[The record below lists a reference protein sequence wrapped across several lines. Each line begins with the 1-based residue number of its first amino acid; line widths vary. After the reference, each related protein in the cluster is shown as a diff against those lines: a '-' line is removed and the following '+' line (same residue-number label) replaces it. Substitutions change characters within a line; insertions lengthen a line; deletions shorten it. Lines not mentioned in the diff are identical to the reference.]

1 MLNHP
6 NVLAIY
12 DVGTHEGSPYLV
24 SELLEGETLRARLTS
39 GALPLS
45 KVFDYASQIA
55 RGLAAAH
62 DKGIVHRDLK
72 PENPFLMRDGRLK
85 ILDFGLAKLISP
97 EREDRTDVPTVPR
110 DTDPGVAMGTV
121 RSTPRGWNSPESL
134 FSSRKECG
142 LSPASPKHISRS
154 PRMASSR
161 TAPP

>member
-1 MLNHP
+1 MSSLARTNLGPYQILALLGAGGMGEVYRARDPRLGREVAVKVLPTSFSADAKRLHRFEQEARAAGMLNHP

-85 ILDFGLAKLISP
+85 ILDL
-97 EREDRTDVPTVPR
+97 V
-110 DTDPGVAMGTV
+110 
-121 RSTPRGWNSPESL
+121 
-134 FSSRKECG
+134 
-142 LSPASPKHISRS
+142 SRS
-154 PRMASSR
+154 
-161 TAPP
+161 